1 MCKQESVDTEITPVL
16 EVLNMEDVDG
26 DKEFDPYNTA
36 TDLFN
41 ANKD

>member
-1 MCKQESVDTEITPVL
+1 MGKQESDDTEITPVL
-16 EVLNMEDVDG
+16 KVLSMEDVDR

>member
-1 MCKQESVDTEITPVL
+1 MCTQDFDDTDRTPVL

-26 DKEFDPYNTA
+26 EKEFDPYNTA

-41 ANKD
+41 VNKK

>member
-1 MCKQESVDTEITPVL
+1 MCTQESDDTDMTPVL

-26 DKEFDPYNTA
+26 EKEFDPYNTV

-41 ANKD
+41 VNKE